1 MPQVAVS
8 KPPRENQEPLP
19 AGERLTGKIKSLST
33 GQGTGYIR
41 TRDGRDF
48 FFHKHDVDAKAYN
61 DLKVGVTVSFEVI
74 EDIISGARAERVRA
88 RRPLRPTSERV

>member
-1 MPQVAVS
+1 MPQLAMTR
-8 KPPRENQEPLP
+8 PTREHQEPLP
-19 AGERLTGKIKSLST
+19 AGERLTGKIRSLST

-61 DLKVGVTVSFEVI
+61 ELKVGVSASFDVI
-74 EDIISGARAERVRA
+74 EDVISGARAARIRA
-88 RRPLRPTSERV
+88 RRSVRPT

>member
-1 MPQVAVS
+1 MPQLAMTR
-8 KPPRENQEPLP
+8 PARENQEPLP

-61 DLKVGVTVSFEVI
+61 ELKVGVSVSFDVI
-74 EDIISGARAERVRA
+74 EDVISGARAARVRP
-88 RRPLRPTSERV
+88 RRTSQDRV

>member
-1 MPQVAVS
+1 MPSSATS
-8 KPPRENQEPLP
+8 RPTHENREPLP

-41 TRDGRDF
+41 TRDGREF

-61 DLKVGVTVSFEVI
+61 NLKVGVSVSFGVI
-74 EDIISGARAERVRA
+74 EDVISGARAERVRA
-88 RRPLRPTSERV
+88 RRSAQ

>member
-1 MPQVAVS
+1 MPQLAMTR
-8 KPPRENQEPLP
+8 PTRENQEPPP

-61 DLKVGVTVSFEVI
+61 DLTVGVSVSFEVI
-74 EDIISGARAERVRA
+74 EDVISGARAQRVQP
-88 RRPLRPTSERV
+88 RRSVRPTSERV

>member
-1 MPQVAVS
+1 MPPS
-8 KPPRENQEPLP
+8 TMTPPAGENQGPAA

-61 DLKVGVTVSFEVI
+61 NLNVGDSVSFEVI
-74 EDIISGARAERVRA
+74 EDVISGARAQRVRT
-88 RRPLRPTSERV
+88 RRPPRTTT

>member
-1 MPQVAVS
+1 MPPSTMTQ
-8 KPPRENQEPLP
+8 PTNENQDPLP

-61 DLKVGVTVSFEVI
+61 DLKVGDSVSFEVI
-74 EDIISGARAERVRA
+74 EDVISGARAQRVRT
-88 RRPLRPTSERV
+88 RRPLRPPT